1 MYKGKKYTDLTT
13 GRVVEI
19 KDHFEDIAILDN
31 NSKIKLNRLLD
42 KNFFDEYIDP
52 NSFFKNDGLLSTF
65 AQKIKQIPDDFINN
79 MNESSSPNTIR
90 NGQVDLNN
98 ISGSTSVR
106 PMNDE
111 PAVLLS
117 DPELEKEELMRK
129 YNIQSNPINEAQRQ
143 LEKFQQLLGEETTE
157 PVQRVD
163 VNRDESVQSVQKVE
177 VNRDK
182 INEPIQNDVRE
193 NNVQQVEVMRE
204 VIQPKVEDPIVTMFK
219 NVKRNT
225 DFKISLDIEN
235 KIPRFDFIEMM
246 EDSYNTSIIDFLAN
260 EFTNNLLENPDII
273 KNKIKEEIERL
284 VYKNKSKVE
293 KINDVS
299 ESPLKDVNPQIT
311 DAVTQVKP
319 VRKPRPNTAQ
329 GEKGFEKGKKET
341 SK

>member
-65 AQKIKQIPDDFINN
+65 AQKIKQIPDDVINN

-129 YNIQSNPINEAQRQ
+129 YNIQNNPINEAQRQ

-163 VNRDESVQSVQKVE
+163 VNRD
-177 VNRDK
+177 K
-182 INEPIQNDVRE
+182 INEPIQNDVIE
-193 NNVQQVEVMRE
+193 KNVQQVEVMRE

-225 DFKISLDIEN
+225 NFKISLDIEN

-284 VYKNKSKVE
+284 VVEHRIYVKSQYKNKSKVE

-299 ESPLKDVNPQIT
+299 ESPLDVNPQIT

-319 VRKPRPNTAQ
+319 VRKSRPNKAQ
-329 GEKGFEKGKKET
+329 GEKDFEKEKKET

>member
-65 AQKIKQIPDDFINN
+65 AQKIKQIPDELINN
-79 MNESSSPNTIR
+79 MNESSNSSISR

-98 ISGSTSVR
+98 ISGSTSIR
-106 PMNDE
+106 PIIDE

-129 YNIQSNPINEAQRQ
+129 YNIQNNPINEAQRQ

-157 PVQRVD
+157 PVQRVE
-163 VNRDESVQSVQKVE
+163 VNRDESGEPVQRVE
-177 VNRDK
+177 VNRDESG
-182 INEPIQNDVRE
+182 EPVQRVE
-193 NNVQQVEVMRE
+193 VNNVQQVEVRRE
-204 VIQPKVEDPIVTMFK
+204 VVQPKVEDPIITMFR

-235 KIPRFDFIEMM
+235 KIPRYDFIEMM
-246 EDSYNTSIIDFLAN
+246 EDSYNTSIIDFLAQ
-260 EFTNNLLENPDII
+260 EFTEDILNDPDKIKERI
-273 KNKIKEEIERL
+273 KNKLMDL
-284 VYKNKSKVE
+284 VYPEVENKKNHYIRISDTLSKFYT
-293 KINDVS
+293 
-299 ESPLKDVNPQIT
+299 P
-311 DAVTQVKP
+311 AVHFL
-319 VRKPRPNTAQ
+319 A
-329 GEKGFEKGKKET
+329 FLT
-341 SK
+341 SATFS